1 MKITSLL
8 AIALA
13 ACFTAHAEN
22 TVPYPSTVKPQEA
35 LLQVVGGKDY
45 VLSNNIL
52 QWKSDIN
59 SLSSFSFQQQGM
71 PAVSSK
77 QPAFSITTTEG
88 VYPSTSFS
96 TSDIIISHGGA
107 RAKAVRNSE
116 KQLARRIRATF
127 SNEQAGISI
136 QWSAELRDGA
146 SYVKQTF
153 DIHATKAIDIK
164 HINLLNL
171 GGAGF
176 EVKGKAVGS
185 PLIHEGSRLFFG
197 IENPVGVAKL
207 NEQGATIGFDC
218 ELPMEKGKSYTFSTV
233 QGVYPEGQLRRGF
246 LSYLENERAQPYSLF
261 LQYNGWYDHG
271 LNPDEKKMLATVK
284 DYGDEL
290 TKKRGIVLD
299 SFVLDDGWDNYN
311 DIPWHPD
318 KKKFPQGFGKLSQAI
333 KGIQSNFGIW
343 VSPLGGYY
351 GDQQRANY
359 AKKHNQIPQDAKQL
373 SLAYPGYYNWFLNLH
388 KDLMT
393 KDGVNYFKWDRAG
406 EGVSP
411 HFMGLLNIAN
421 ELRGVNPKVFLNTTV
436 GTWPSP
442 FWLNHIDSIWRT
454 GTADVFWIGKG
465 SNREQY
471 INFRDAACYN
481 SFARHNP
488 LYPLSSV
495 MHHGIVLGVEFQ
507 APRCSDKRSYKNN
520 APVDSKKDAKGVW
533 SENLKQQ
540 QASGGDGTLVS
551 DPTRDSYNFPVDN
564 DLKKDIRMLMGAGAN
579 LQELYLTPGMMNDKA
594 WDDVA
599 EAVRWANAYEDITAD
614 THWVGGNPEQ
624 GKVYGYASWREGK
637 GATLALRNPD
647 DKAQS
652 IELSMALFEPVT
664 EGGIELQSPFGDQRV
679 QKLGIPAK
687 GSVTVT
693 LEPFEVLVLSTRFDG
708 KKAK

>member
-1 MKITSLL
+1 MKIIPSL
-8 AIALA
+8 AIILA
-13 ACFTAHAEN
+13 ICSSIHAEN

-35 LLQVVGGKDY
+35 QLHVVSGADY

-52 QWKSDIN
+52 KWKSNLN
-59 SLSSFSFQQQGM
+59 SLSSFSFQQEGL
-71 PAVSSK
+71 AAISSK
-77 QPAFSITTTEG
+77 EPSFSITTAAG
-88 VYPSTSFS
+88 VFPSTSFS
-96 TSDIIISHGGA
+96 TSDVIISHGGA
-107 RAKAVRNSE
+107 KPHAVRNSE
-116 KQLARRIRATF
+116 KSLARRIYATF
-127 SNEQAGISI
+127 TNEDAGISI
-136 QWSAELRDGA
+136 KWRAELRDGA

-164 HINLLNL
+164 HIDLINLE
-171 GGAGF
+171 GTGF
-176 EVKGKAVGS
+176 EVKGRAVGS
-185 PLIHEGSRLFFG
+185 PLVNKDSRLFFG
-197 IENPVGVAKL
+197 IENPVGLAKL
-207 NEQGATIGFDC
+207 NEQGASIGFDC
-218 ELPMEKGKSYTFSTV
+218 ELPMAKGQNYIFSTV
-233 QGVYPEGQLRRGF
+233 QGVYPKGQLRRGF

-271 LNPDEKKMLATVK
+271 LNPNEENMLATVK
-284 DYGDEL
+284 DYGEEL

-318 KKKFPQGFGKLSQAI
+318 KKKFPQGFANLSEAI
-333 KGIQSNFGIW
+333 KGIKSNFGIW

-351 GDQQRANY
+351 GDKERANY
-359 AKKHNQIPQDAKQL
+359 AKKHKQIPQDAKQL
-373 SLAYPGYYNWFLNLH
+373 SLAYPGYYDWFLNLH

-495 MHHGIVLGVEFQ
+495 MHHGIVLGMHFQ
-507 APRCSDKRSYKNN
+507 GPRCSDKRSYVKN
-520 APVDSKKDAKGVW
+520 APVASEKDAMGVW
-533 SENLKQQ
+533 SENHKEQKASDGAGNKQ
-540 QASGGDGTLVS
+540 LVS
-551 DPTRDSYNFPVDN
+551 DVTRDQYDFPVDN

-599 EAVRWANAYEDITAD
+599 EAVRWADAYEDVTAD
-614 THWVGGNPEQ
+614 THWVGGNPEE
-624 GKVYGYASWREGK
+624 GKVYGYASWREDR

-647 DKAQS
+647 DKPQS
-652 IELSMALFEPVT
+652 IELSVDVFEPIT
-664 EGGIELQSPFGDQRV
+664 PEAIELKSPFKDQRI
-679 QKLGIPAK
+679 QALGIPAK
-687 GSVTVT
+687 AKVTIT
-693 LEPFEVLVLSTRFDG
+693 LEPFEVLILCTRFD
-708 KKAK
+708 KHK